1 MGKTRPL
8 RSLFYGSWSGYKKD
22 LLRVRVD
29 DKIECKIRF
38 YIFALI
44 SVDSQDPTPDF
55 TTSDTDNRLIEMW
68 LHGLS
73 RDTQRGYRRCVSE
86 FLSWVKK
93 TLHAVTLADLQNW
106 QNTLFDYAPD
116 TQRLKMAAIRSLL
129 SFGHKIGMLPT
140 NASIGLRQPKI
151 KDTLNERILSEEEV
165 AAMMEAEKN
174 PRNEAILL
182 LLYTG
187 GLRVAE
193 LCALRWKD
201 LSARKSGGQLTIF
214 GKGGKTR
221 IVLLPDPVWKKLCKL
236 NKNAAPSDPVF
247 VSREKDKKGKTL
259 DQSQVN
265 RIVAAAA
272 RKARIGKKVSPHW
285 LRHAHATH
293 SLNRGAPL
301 HLVQNTLGHAS
312 IATTSRYLHARPDDS
327 SALYL
332 NVETKTTFDATTG
345 AIEPS
350 PSKQQKQ
357 PRRTKVQANTSTL
370 KCPSC
375 KSSELQKNGFQVLAD
390 GNKHQRFRCK
400 SCGYVFA
407 PLLSVKNKN

>member
-1 MGKTRPL
+1 MQAH
-8 RSLFYGSWSGYKKD
+8 SEY
-22 LLRVRVD
+22 
-29 DKIECKIRF
+29 
-38 YIFALI
+38 
-44 SVDSQDPTPDF
+44 PTPDF
-55 TTSDTDNRLIEMW
+55 TASDTDHRLIEMW

-73 RDTQRGYRRCVSE
+73 NDTQRGYRRCVSE

-93 TLHAVTLADLQNW
+93 PLHSVTLADLQNW
-106 QNTLFDYAPD
+106 QDTFKCYAPD
-116 TQRLKMAAIRSLL
+116 TQRLKMAALRSLL

-140 NASIGLRQPKI
+140 NVSIGLRQPKI

-165 AAMMEAEKN
+165 AAMIEAEKN
-174 PRNEAILL
+174 PRNQAILL

-187 GLRVAE
+187 GLRVTE

-201 LSARKSGGQLTIF
+201 LSARKPGGQLTIF

-221 IVLLPDPVWKKLCKL
+221 IVLLPEPVWKKLCKL
-236 NKNAAPSDPVF
+236 KNNALGSDPVF
-247 VSREKDKKGKTL
+247 VSREKDSLGRTL

-272 RKARIGKKVSPHW
+272 QKAGIDKKVSPHW

-301 HLVQNTLGHAS
+301 HLVQNTLGHSS

-332 NVETKTTFDATTG
+332 NVQTQTTFDATTN
-345 AIEPS
+345 AIDVRQNKHP
-350 PSKQQKQ
+350 KQ
-357 PRRTKVQANTSTL
+357 PQRVQPNTSNL
-370 KCPSC
+370 KCPNC
-375 KSSELQKNGFQVLAD
+375 KSKELQKHGFQVLAD
-390 GNKHQRFRCK
+390 GLKHQRFRCK
-400 SCGYVFA
+400 SCDYVFT
-407 PLLSVKNKN
+407 PLLSIPNSK

>member
-1 MGKTRPL
+1 MEV
-8 RSLFYGSWSGYKKD
+8 RS
-22 LLRVRVD
+22 
-29 DKIECKIRF
+29 
-38 YIFALI
+38 
-44 SVDSQDPTPDF
+44 QHPTPDF
-55 TTSDTDNRLIEMW
+55 TTSDTDSSLIEMW

-73 RDTQRGYRRCVSE
+73 SDTQRGYRRCVSE

-93 TLHAVTLADLQNW
+93 PLHAVTLADLQGW
-106 QNTLFDYAPD
+106 QNTFKCCAPH
-116 TQRLKMAAIRSLL
+116 TQRLKMAAMRSLL

-140 NASIGLRQPKI
+140 NVSMGLRQPKI

-165 AAMMEAEKN
+165 AAMIETEKN
-174 PRNEAILL
+174 PRNQAILL

-187 GLRVAE
+187 GLRVQE

-201 LSARKSGGQLTIF
+201 FSARRPGGQVTVF

-221 IVLLPDPVWKKLCKL
+221 IVLLPEPVWKKLCKL
-236 NKNAAPSDPVF
+236 NKNALSSDPVF
-247 VSREKDKKGKTL
+247 VSREKDKNGKTL

-272 RKARIGKKVSPHW
+272 RAAGIAKKVSPHW
-285 LRHAHATH
+285 LRHAHASH

-301 HLVQNTLGHAS
+301 HLVQNTLGHS
-312 IATTSRYLHARPDDS
+312 SVATTSRYLHARPDDS

-332 NVETKTTFDATTG
+332 NVQTQTTFDATTG

-400 SCGYVFA
+400 RCDYVFT
-407 PLLSVKNKN
+407 PVLSIPNK